1 MRRALITRRIRSKPR
16 PPQTRRP
23 RLMQRRTRANK
34 NPGVRG
40 HREARVRDRRD
51 DQARSS
57 GDRRGRESRAGSND
71 ENGLPAGGRRTVR
84 GRETSGGGDHPRAG
98 RGGADDHHHVALQHR
113 SGGAPVGQSL
123 DLSAAVSPEG
133 AWTVTQVTRR
143 ARAVVEGGLLPLWVR
158 GEISGF
164 KAWQSGHWYFALRD
178 RSAQIRCVM
187 FQKDNRR
194 LPAPPQDGMQVFLFA
209 RPTVW
214 EEKGEFR
221 LTVVDL
227 LSTEAGGLW
236 QLAFEKAKAALAK
249 DGLLDPARKR
259 ALPRYPLRI
268 AVVTSPDGAALR
280 DIIAVTARRW
290 PVAELLVLPTRVQGE
305 GAEQEICAALAL
317 LCRVE
322 GLDVAIIGRG
332 GGSREDLWT
341 FNHERVARA
350 VAALPVPVISAVG
363 HETDVTL
370 CDLVADLRA
379 PTPSAAA
386 EAATPDRDDVLVE
399 LAHLG
404 ARLARGLAGRS
415 GRVAERLDRTFD
427 RLTGTLERRLERLRE
442 ARARL
447 TAAEAQVKQVLSDQA
462 GHLKVED
469 FDG

>member
-1 MRRALITRRIRSKPR
+1 M
-16 PPQTRRP
+16 
-23 RLMQRRTRANK
+23 
-34 NPGVRG
+34 
-40 HREARVRDRRD
+40 
-51 DQARSS
+51 
-57 GDRRGRESRAGSND
+57 
-71 ENGLPAGGRRTVR
+71 
-84 GRETSGGGDHPRAG
+84 
-98 RGGADDHHHVALQHR
+98 
-113 SGGAPVGQSL
+113 GQSL
-123 DLSAAVSPEG
+123 DLFAAVSPDG

-143 ARAVVEGGLLPLWVR
+143 ARAVVEAGLLPLWVR

-209 RPTVW
+209 RPTLW

-259 ALPRYPLRI
+259 PLPPYPLRI
-268 AVVTSPDGAALR
+268 AVVTSPDGAALQ

-322 GLDVAIIGRG
+322 GLDLAIIGRG

-370 CDLVADLRA
+370 CDLVADVRA
-379 PTPSAAA
+379 ATPSAAA
-386 EAATPDRDDVLVE
+386 EAATPDRADVLAA

-427 RLTGTLERRLERLRE
+427 RLTGTLERRLERHRHELSGLAGRLDALSPLKILERGYALARDEQGRVLKRVVQFPAGLRFRLRVTDGDVA
-442 ARARL
+442 ARAG
-447 TAAEAQVKQVLSDQA
+447 ES
-462 GHLKVED
+462 
-469 FDG
+469 